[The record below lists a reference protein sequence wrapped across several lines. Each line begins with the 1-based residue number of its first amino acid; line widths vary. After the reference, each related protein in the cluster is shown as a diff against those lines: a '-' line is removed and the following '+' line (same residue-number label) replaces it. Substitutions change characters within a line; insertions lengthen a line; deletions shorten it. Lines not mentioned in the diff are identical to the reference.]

1 MLHITLSFKVWFL
14 WFRDEFRITT
24 YLFRDTCTVR
34 MMHKLILLIEDKTGS
49 VDHSEIH
56 RLKCHSGIQ
65 RYLCW
70 RSDLTVEA
78 GVCYFQRGKPVP
90 SKTSGLLL

>member
-1 MLHITLSFKVWFL
+1 MLRITACFKVWFL
-14 WFRDEFRITT
+14 WFRNKFKITT
-24 YLFRDTCTVR
+24 YLSQDTCTVR
-34 MMHKLILLIEDKTGS
+34 MMHKLILLIGDKTGS

-56 RLKCHSGIQ
+56 RLKCHCGIQ
-65 RYLCW
+65 RLCCW